1 MVAALSRTDTPLTRR
16 SLRGLGGV
24 VCLALLLAGAC
35 GRDDG
40 PGADLRSAIESASEP
55 VRFAFDYRAGGTRV
69 NDCFLPNRSFS
80 GLVDRESGVLALHRD
95 GEPEP
100 GAYVAQG
107 NIYLRATLFA
117 DGVAQAPWLQARG
130 PLDAAHRA
138 AVVGAVGDG
147 FAGYVA
153 SGLLPPDGNE
163 TALALVEAAREV
175 RRTAVSAE
183 NASYVLDVPAEAL
196 GAAGDT
202 AGAEARD
209 VLAEVMVSG
218 GRVTRISIDEADEP
232 VPADAEHNE
241 NEGPLWVIDY
251 RPSADRVEL
260 PAVDGVEEL
269 TGLDPAR
276 LRPAAIAQCEVPL

>member
-1 MVAALSRTDTPLTRR
+1 MTQRSVRR
-16 SLRGLGGV
+16 LGRIA
-24 VCLALLLAGAC
+24 CLAVLLVGAC
-35 GRDDG
+35 GRDDS
-40 PGADLRSAIESASEP
+40 PAADLRSAIDLASDP

-80 GLVDRESGVLALHRD
+80 GRVDRDTGVLALHRERD
-95 GEPEP
+95 AGPT
-100 GAYVAQG
+100 AYVAKG
-107 NIYLRATLFA
+107 NIYLRSTLFA

-175 RRTAVSAE
+175 RRTAVSDDGARY
-183 NASYVLDVPAEAL
+183 ALDVPAEAL
-196 GAAGDT
+196 GATGDT
-202 AGAEARD
+202 TDAESRD
-209 VLAEVMVSG
+209 VVAEVTVTG
-218 GRVTRISIDEADEP
+218 GRVARISIDEAREP
-232 VPADAEHNE
+232 APADAEHNE

-251 RPSADRVEL
+251 RPSGERVDL

-269 TGLDPAR
+269 VGLDPGR